1 MYKFGILKE
10 FDRKFINTALS
21 DAVSDTT
28 GAFALQIDE
37 EGGSIFVK
45 GTGSEVKVIGA
56 DNYAC
61 NGIIHLVDGVLLPFD
76 ANGELSE
83 KQIERLEDAKEMLS
97 EAIEEEEEM
106 EEEEMEG
113 AAAPAPAP
121 APDAVFSI
129 GLLTDLGSGG
139 EAPAPSPST
148 AEILEEIIDIVEN
161 EPPEPPAAAPE
172 EDVVEP
178 EEQKE
183 DLLQAELDEGFFNI
197 TVTNDTTSQIP
208 AANETATST
217 SD

>member
-1 MYKFGILKE
+1 
-10 FDRKFINTALS
+10 
-21 DAVSDTT
+21 
-28 GAFALQIDE
+28 
-37 EGGSIFVK
+37 
-45 GTGSEVKVIGA
+45 
-56 DNYAC
+56 
-61 NGIIHLVDGVLLPFD
+61 
-76 ANGELSE
+76 
-83 KQIERLEDAKEMLS
+83 
-97 EAIEEEEEM
+97 M

-178 EEQKE
+178 EEEKE

-208 AANETATST
+208 AANETTTST

>member
-1 MYKFGILKE
+1 MG
-10 FDRKFINTALS
+10 
-21 DAVSDTT
+21 
-28 GAFALQIDE
+28 
-37 EGGSIFVK
+37 
-45 GTGSEVKVIGA
+45 
-56 DNYAC
+56 YAC

-106 EEEEMEG
+106 EEEEEEMEG

-161 EPPEPPAAAPE
+161 EPPEPETAAAP
-172 EDVVEP
+172 
-178 EEQKE
+178 
-183 DLLQAELDEGFFNI
+183 
-197 TVTNDTTSQIP
+197 
-208 AANETATST
+208 
-217 SD
+217 